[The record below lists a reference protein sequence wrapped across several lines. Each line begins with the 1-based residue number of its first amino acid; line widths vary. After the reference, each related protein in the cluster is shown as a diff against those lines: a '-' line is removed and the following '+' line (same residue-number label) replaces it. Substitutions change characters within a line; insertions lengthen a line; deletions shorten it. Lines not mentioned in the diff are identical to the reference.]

1 MNTKTMKMKR
11 ILLLMVAIANLFA
24 TATQAQNLAQLKVS
38 DNGHYL
44 QTDDGKPFF
53 YQGDTAWELFHRLD
67 REEADLFL
75 QNRASKGYNVI
86 QAVALA
92 ECDGVDVD
100 NAYGHKPLVNR
111 NPAQPA
117 TAEGEANDYWDHV
130 DYIVA
135 KANSLGLYIGLLPTW
150 GRYWNDGNPI
160 FNPQNAEVFGRW
172 IAERYHKY
180 NVIWILGGDRNP
192 DDQYHKDIIRA
203 MARGIRS
210 VDKQNLISFHPTGWQ
225 TSSKWFHHDE
235 WLDFNS
241 RQSGHHQRYN
251 SNAQIL
257 DDFRRSPAK
266 PIIDIEP
273 LYEDHPLE
281 FRPDEDG
288 HSNAWDVRRALYW
301 SVFYGSAGVTYG
313 HHSVWQMYDKEK
325 GRSPINRPLMPWYK
339 AIDQP
344 GAGQVVH
351 LKNLMLS
358 RPYFDRVPA
367 EEFIVQDE
375 VHSSV
380 PGAGRYRFIA
390 TMDAAGSYAMVYAPI
405 GREFSVKT
413 DMLKAEKITAWWYCP
428 RTGRAQKIGSFTND
442 GQPKAFTPPM
452 KGEAMDYVLVLDD
465 AAKHYP
471 KPGGKLK

>member
-1 MNTKTMKMKR
+1 MNFMKTVR
-11 ILLLMVAIANLFA
+11 LFTFLVLAFAFSA
-24 TATQAQNLAQLKVS
+24 TSQAQNLPQLKVS

-44 QTDDGKPFF
+44 QTTDGKPFF
-53 YQGDTAWELFHRLD
+53 YQGDTAWELFHRPN
-67 REEADLFL
+67 REEVDIYLK
-75 QNRASKGYNVI
+75 NRADKGYNVI
-86 QAVALA
+86 QAVALS
-92 ECDGVDVD
+92 EVDGVGVD
-100 NAYGHKPLVNR
+100 NAYGYKPLVNR

-117 TAEGEANDYWDHV
+117 TAEGENNDYWDNV

-135 KANSLGLYIGLLPTW
+135 KANSLGMYIGLLPTW
-150 GRYWNDGNPI
+150 GRWWRDGDKI
-160 FNPQNAEVFGRW
+160 FNPQNAEAYGRW

-210 VDKQNLISFHPTGWQ
+210 VDKVNLLTFHPTGWQ
-225 TSSKWFHHDE
+225 TSSKWFHNDG
-235 WLDFNS
+235 WLDFNG
-241 RQSGHHQRYN
+241 RQSGHNQRYN
-251 SNAQIL
+251 SNRQIL
-257 DDFRRSPAK
+257 DDFRRTPTK
-266 PIIDIEP
+266 PIMELEP

-288 HSNAWDVRRALYW
+288 HSNAWDVRRTLYW

-325 GRSPINRPLMPWYK
+325 GRSPINRPLMPWHK

-344 GAGQVVH
+344 AAGQVVH

-375 VHSSV
+375 VYSSV
-380 PGAGRYRFIA
+380 PGAGRYRFVA
-390 TMDAAGSYAMVYAPI
+390 TMDTAGSYAMVYAPI

-428 RTGRAQKIGSFTND
+428 RTGKAQKIGSFAND